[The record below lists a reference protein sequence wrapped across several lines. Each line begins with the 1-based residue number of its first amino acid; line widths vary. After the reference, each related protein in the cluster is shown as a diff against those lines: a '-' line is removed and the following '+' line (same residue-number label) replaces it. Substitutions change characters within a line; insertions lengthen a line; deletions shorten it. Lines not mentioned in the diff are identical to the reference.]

1 MIQSI
6 YDQSKLDAI
15 AKILFAIYGV
25 SSDGFISFII
35 GALLGVKFRSY

>member
-15 AKILFAIYGV
+15 AKNLFFIYGV
-25 SSDGFISFII
+25 SSDRFISFS
-35 GALLGVKFRSY
+35 LLLELRLG